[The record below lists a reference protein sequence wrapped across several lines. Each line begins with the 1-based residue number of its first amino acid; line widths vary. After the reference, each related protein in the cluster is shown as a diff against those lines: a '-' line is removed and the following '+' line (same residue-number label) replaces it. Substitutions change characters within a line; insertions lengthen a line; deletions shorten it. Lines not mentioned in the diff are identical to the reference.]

1 MRISSIAASLNDSA
15 TLAVVEKARQLRA
28 RGVDVIS
35 FGAGEPDF
43 PTPNHITRAAIEALQ
58 QGDTKYVSPV
68 AGKEKLREAICEY
81 TRRYD
86 RVEYQPSQV
95 CVTCGAKDAIH
106 LTLAALVDPGDE
118 VIIPVPYWVSYP
130 EQVRL
135 VGGTPVFVPG
145 DAARGGKLDPVR
157 LRAALTPRTRIF
169 ILNSPSNPAGFAYSR
184 SELEAIADVL
194 RPSGALVISDEI
206 YNRLT
211 FGDEPPA
218 SFAALAG
225 MMDRTVTING
235 ASKAF
240 AMTGWRLG
248 YAAGPAPVIAA
259 AARLQS
265 QTTNGPA
272 SFVQTAMIAALT
284 GDQSCV
290 EEMRGTYARRAEMMH
305 AALNRTAGVTCA
317 RPQGA
322 FYAFP
327 DVSGTFRR
335 LGVRDAGEF
344 CAMALEKAHVA
355 LVPGSAF
362 GSDTHVRFSYA
373 TSDAAIREGLRRFSE
388 WLSTTV

>member
-1 MRISSIAASLNDSA
+1 MRISAIAGNLNDSA
-15 TLAVVEKARQLRA
+15 TLAVAEKARQLRA

-43 PTPNHITRAAIEALQ
+43 PTPSHITRAAIEALQ

-68 AGKEKLREAICEY
+68 AGKETLREAICEY

-86 RVEYQPSQV
+86 RVSYQPSQV

-106 LTLAALVDPGDE
+106 LTLAALIDPGDQ
-118 VIIPVPYWVSYP
+118 VIIPAPYWVSYP

-135 VGGTPVFVPG
+135 VGGTPVIVPG
-145 DAARGGKLDPVR
+145 DASRGGKLDPQR
-157 LRAALTPRTRIF
+157 LRDALTPRTRVF
-169 ILNSPSNPAGFAYSR
+169 VLNSPSNPAGFAYSR
-184 SELEAIADVL
+184 AELEAIAEVL
-194 RPSGALVISDEI
+194 RPAAVLIISDEI
-206 YNRLT
+206 YNRLY

-218 SFAALAG
+218 SFASLPG
-225 MMDRTVTING
+225 MYERTITING

-248 YAAGPAPVIAA
+248 YAAGPEPIIAA
-259 AARLQS
+259 VARLQS

-284 GDQSCV
+284 GDATCV
-290 EEMRGTYARRAEMMH
+290 EEMRRTYARRAATMH
-305 AALNRTAGVTCA
+305 AALSGAPGVACA
-317 RPQGA
+317 RPEGA

-327 DVSGTFRR
+327 DVSATFKR

-344 CAMALEKAHVA
+344 CAAALDKAHLA
-355 LVPGSAF
+355 LVPGNAF
-362 GSDTHVRFSYA
+362 GCDTHVRFSFA
-373 TSDAAIREGLRRFSE
+373 TSDAAIEEGLRRFRE
-388 WLSTTV
+388 WLAQNR